1 MPWHYSGRARDM
13 SGWTVRLNE
22 CGHKPD
28 WRKGKK
34 TVFEGANIGA
44 DDGLAKGVDEAPV
57 RLSNEKE
64 GMMLQGRHT

>member
-13 SGWTVRLNE
+13 SGWTVQLN
-22 CGHKPD
+22 GYKPD

-34 TVFEGANIGA
+34 TVFEGVNIGV

-57 RLSNEKE
+57 RL
-64 GMMLQGRHT
+64 